1 MSVEKKLKKLNANI
15 KKMGIA
21 LIVGIFIGVL
31 IGTSIYKKVDNMMNK
46 KEITIDYLTGKLENI
61 GEFATQEVT
70 YTSRVQIE
78 KGSIPFITKKG
89 FTMEYNATV
98 KAGIKIEKMKIDKK
112 GEKYIISLPHADFLD
127 TAHVDPTSI
136 KFIDEKKAVLNWNN
150 QDDVAEAIAMAE
162 EDVKENPTVNKD
174 MLFERADENVE
185 RLIHVFLD
193 DLVGENNIE
202 IDFK

>member
-1 MSVEKKLKKLNANI
+1 MSTEKKIKKLKMI
-15 KKMGIA
+15 GISM
-21 LIVGIFIGVL
+21 IVGILIGVL
-31 IGTSIYKKVDNMMNK
+31 IGILIYKKVDNVMNK
-46 KEITIDYLTGKLENI
+46 KEVTLDYLTGKLENI

-78 KGSIPFITKKG
+78 KGSITFITQKG
-89 FTMEYNATV
+89 FTMEYNATL
-98 KAGIKIEKMKIDKK
+98 KAGVEIENLKIDKK
-112 GEKYIISLPHADFLD
+112 GDKYIISLPHADFLD
-127 TAHVDPTSI
+127 TAHIDPNSI

-150 QDDVAEAIAMAE
+150 KDDVAEAIAKAE
-162 EDVKENPTVNKD
+162 KDVMENPTVDKE

-193 DLVGENNIE
+193 DLVGEDNIE

>member
-1 MSVEKKLKKLNANI
+1 MSTEKKIKKLKMI
-15 KKMGIA
+15 GISM
-21 LIVGIFIGVL
+21 IVGILIGVL
-31 IGTSIYKKVDNMMNK
+31 IGILIYKKVDNVMNK
-46 KEITIDYLTGKLENI
+46 KEVTLDYVTGKLENI

-78 KGSIPFITKKG
+78 KGSIPFITQKG
-89 FTMEYNATV
+89 FTMEYNATL
-98 KAGIKIEKMKIDKK
+98 KAGVEIENLKIDKK
-112 GEKYIISLPHADFLD
+112 GDKYIISLPHADFLD
-127 TAHVDPTSI
+127 TAHIDPNSI

-150 QDDVAEAIAMAE
+150 KDDVAEAIAKAE
-162 EDVKENPTVNKD
+162 KDVMENPTVDKE

-193 DLVGENNIE
+193 DLVGEDNIE

>member
-1 MSVEKKLKKLNANI
+1 MSTEKKIKKLKMI
-15 KKMGIA
+15 GISM
-21 LIVGIFIGVL
+21 IVGIL
-31 IGTSIYKKVDNMMNK
+31 IGALIGILIYKKVDNVMNK
-46 KEITIDYLTGKLENI
+46 KEVTLDYLTGKLENI

-78 KGSIPFITKKG
+78 KGSIPFITQKG
-89 FTMEYNATV
+89 FTREYNATL
-98 KAGIKIEKMKIDKK
+98 KAVVEIENLKIDKK
-112 GEKYIISLPHADFLD
+112 GDKYIISLPHADFLD
-127 TAHVDPTSI
+127 TAHIDPNSI

-150 QDDVAEAIAMAE
+150 KDDVAEAIAKAE
-162 EDVKENPTVNKD
+162 KDVMENPTVDKE

-193 DLVGENNIE
+193 DLVGEDNIE

>member
-1 MSVEKKLKKLNANI
+1 MSTEKKIKKLKMI
-15 KKMGIA
+15 GISM
-21 LIVGIFIGVL
+21 IVGILIGVL
-31 IGTSIYKKVDNMMNK
+31 IGILIYKKVDNVMNK
-46 KEITIDYLTGKLENI
+46 KEVTLDYLTGKLENI

-78 KGSIPFITKKG
+78 KGSIPFITQKG
-89 FTMEYNATV
+89 FTMEYNATL
-98 KAGIKIEKMKIDKK
+98 KAGVERENLKIDKK
-112 GEKYIISLPHADFLD
+112 GDKYIISLPHADFLD
-127 TAHVDPTSI
+127 TAHIDPNSI

-150 QDDVAEAIAMAE
+150 KDDVAEAIAKAE
-162 EDVKENPTVNKD
+162 KDVMENPTVDKE

-193 DLVGENNIE
+193 DLVGEDNIE

>member
-1 MSVEKKLKKLNANI
+1 MSTEKKIKKLKMI
-15 KKMGIA
+15 GISM
-21 LIVGIFIGVL
+21 IVGIL
-31 IGTSIYKKVDNMMNK
+31 IGALIGILIYKKVDNVMNK
-46 KEITIDYLTGKLENI
+46 KEVTLDYLTGKLENI

-78 KGSIPFITKKG
+78 KGSIPFITQKG
-89 FTMEYNATV
+89 FTMEYNATL
-98 KAGIKIEKMKIDKK
+98 KAGVEIENLKIDKK
-112 GEKYIISLPHADFLD
+112 GAKYIISLPHADFLD
-127 TAHVDPTSI
+127 TAHIDPNSI

-150 QDDVAEAIAMAE
+150 KDDVAEAIAKAE
-162 EDVKENPTVNKD
+162 KDVMENPTVDKE

-193 DLVGENNIE
+193 DLVGEDNIE

>member
-1 MSVEKKLKKLNANI
+1 MMTAALV
-15 KKMGIA
+15 GILIGA
-21 LIVGIFIGVL
+21 LIGIL
-31 IGTSIYKKVDNMMNK
+31 IYKKVDNVMNK
-46 KEITIDYLTGKLENI
+46 KEVTLDYLTGKLENI

-78 KGSIPFITKKG
+78 KGSIPFITQKG
-89 FTMEYNATV
+89 FTMEYNATL
-98 KAGIKIEKMKIDKK
+98 KAGVEIENLKIDKK
-112 GEKYIISLPHADFLD
+112 GDKYIISLPHADFLD
-127 TAHVDPTSI
+127 TAHIDPNSI

-150 QDDVAEAIAMAE
+150 KDDVAEAIAKAE
-162 EDVKENPTVNKD
+162 KDVMENPTVDKE

-193 DLVGENNIE
+193 DLVGEDNIE

>member
-1 MSVEKKLKKLNANI
+1 MSTEKKIKKLKMI
-15 KKMGIA
+15 GISM
-21 LIVGIFIGVL
+21 IVGILIGVL
-31 IGTSIYKKVDNMMNK
+31 IGILIYKKVDNVMNK
-46 KEITIDYLTGKLENI
+46 KEVTLDYLTGKLENI

-78 KGSIPFITKKG
+78 KGSIPFITQKG
-89 FTMEYNATV
+89 FTMEYNATL
-98 KAGIKIEKMKIDKK
+98 KAGVEIENLKIDKK
-112 GEKYIISLPHADFLD
+112 GDKYIISLPHADFLD
-127 TAHVDPTSI
+127 TAHIDPNSI

-150 QDDVAEAIAMAE
+150 KDDVAEAIAKAE
-162 EDVKENPTVNKD
+162 KDVMENPTVDKE

-193 DLVGENNIE
+193 DLVGEDNIE

>member
-1 MSVEKKLKKLNANI
+1 MSTEKKIKKLKMI
-15 KKMGIA
+15 GISM
-21 LIVGIFIGVL
+21 IVGIL
-31 IGTSIYKKVDNMMNK
+31 IGALIGILIYKKVDNVMNK
-46 KEITIDYLTGKLENI
+46 KEVTLDYLTGKLENI

-78 KGSIPFITKKG
+78 KGSIPFITQKG
-89 FTMEYNATV
+89 FTMEYNATL
-98 KAGIKIEKMKIDKK
+98 KAGVEIENLKIDKK
-112 GEKYIISLPHADFLD
+112 GDKYIISLPHADFLD
-127 TAHVDPTSI
+127 TAHIDPNSI

-150 QDDVAEAIAMAE
+150 KDDVAEAIAKAE
-162 EDVKENPTVNKD
+162 KDVMENPTVDKE

-193 DLVGENNIE
+193 DLVGEDNIE

>member
-1 MSVEKKLKKLNANI
+1 MSTEKKIKKLKMI
-15 KKMGIA
+15 GISM
-21 LIVGIFIGVL
+21 IVGIL
-31 IGTSIYKKVDNMMNK
+31 IGALIGILIYKKVDNVMNK
-46 KEITIDYLTGKLENI
+46 KEVTLDYLTGKLENI

-78 KGSIPFITKKG
+78 KGSIPFITQKG
-89 FTMEYNATV
+89 FTMEYNATL
-98 KAGIKIEKMKIDKK
+98 KAGVEIENFKIDKK
-112 GEKYIISLPHADFLD
+112 GDKYIISLPHADFLD
-127 TAHVDPTSI
+127 TAHIDPNSI

-150 QDDVAEAIAMAE
+150 KDDVAEAIAKAE
-162 EDVKENPTVNKD
+162 KDVMENPTVDKE

-193 DLVGENNIE
+193 DLVGEDNIE

>member
-1 MSVEKKLKKLNANI
+1 MSTEKKIKKLKMI
-15 KKMGIA
+15 GISM
-21 LIVGIFIGVL
+21 IVGIL
-31 IGTSIYKKVDNMMNK
+31 IGALIGILIHKKVDNVMNK
-46 KEITIDYLTGKLENI
+46 KEVTLDYLTGKLENI

-78 KGSIPFITKKG
+78 KGSIPFITQKG
-89 FTMEYNATV
+89 FTMEYNATL
-98 KAGIKIEKMKIDKK
+98 KAGVEIENLKIDKK
-112 GEKYIISLPHADFLD
+112 GDKYIISLPHADFLD
-127 TAHVDPTSI
+127 TAHIDPNSI

-150 QDDVAEAIAMAE
+150 KDDVAEAIAKAE
-162 EDVKENPTVNKD
+162 KDVMENPTVDKE

-193 DLVGENNIE
+193 DLVGEDNIE